1 MEQEKWGT
9 VEYYKQMFDDIIV
22 DAAVSTE
29 IEDNLKISMNILQA
43 FEQSVLEWM
52 KYHETASKSYN
63 ELLHRYMYG
72 KTLDAR

>member
-1 MEQEKWGT
+1 MEQQKWGT

-52 KYHETASKSYN
+52 KYHETASQSYN